1 LARVLPTTTSP
12 TAPAARGPL
21 DRDGQAVALTLA
33 CYLLAALAVT
43 WHLWADPA
51 SRTIAGNPN
60 DADLFAWF
68 LRYDAAAVAHGT
80 LPALVTSAMNAPQ
93 GINMMWNTS
102 MPLPGVLLTPVT
114 LLLGAQTSL
123 TVLTTAGFAG
133 SAASMFVVLRR
144 WEVSTS
150 AAALAGA
157 VYGFSPALLHASV
170 GHYST
175 QLAVLPPL
183 IIDAGLRLCLP
194 ARPQRLRSVAPVR
207 DGIILGLLVAAQI
220 FTGEELLLLTALAG
234 LLLLAVLA
242 LGRPRATARRW
253 RAAAAGFGVAAMV
266 VLLLAGYPLWVQFFG
281 PLTQHG
287 SAFTPDFF
295 ENDPTSFLTPS
306 RYLMFHTA
314 ASAALAARY
323 QGGVPEYLAFLGW
336 PLIAV
341 LAATTLAFWRRPA
354 VRAAAVTLVVLE
366 ILSLGGHPLV
376 NGIFHAR
383 ITLPWRW
390 LETLPVIGAALP
402 DRLSI
407 VADGAAAALLAFG
420 VDLTRAKLVPASE
433 PEGRG
438 AGWGE
443 ERRRRGTSDEGR
455 WRLTG
460 APKASQRHSVAG
472 SSADGPGAGASRRA
486 IVGLRKALVVAVAV
500 AACLPLVPL
509 ALPAAAAPA
518 LPAGWTA
525 AFAALRLPPGARVL
539 VVPVPTAT
547 LTQALR
553 WQADSGEPASL
564 IGGYFNGPG
573 PGGQAYVD
581 GNGPAATALYLDGLW
596 SGGSAVVAPAG
607 SQVRADLSAW
617 RPAAVVAVTS
627 PGSPL
632 GRYLVRLFGRPGVQA
647 GRVLAWRF

>member
-1 LARVLPTTTSP
+1 VAQVLPTTTP
-12 TAPAARGPL
+12 PAAPAARGPL
-21 DRDGQAVALTLA
+21 GRDGLAVALILA
-33 CYLLAALAVT
+33 CYLLAGLAVT

-68 LRYDAAAVAHGT
+68 LRYDATAVAHGR

-93 GINMMWNTS
+93 GINVLWNTS
-102 MPLPGVLLTPVT
+102 MLLPGVLLTPVT

-123 TVLTTAGFAG
+123 TVLTTVGFAG
-133 SAASMFVVLRR
+133 SAASMFLVLRR
-144 WEVSTS
+144 WEVSTG

-175 QLAVLPPL
+175 QLAILPPL
-183 IIDAGLRLCLP
+183 IIHAGLRLCL
-194 ARPQRLRSVAPVR
+194 RSVTPVR
-207 DGIILGLLVAAQI
+207 DGIVLGLLVTAQI

-242 LGRPRATARRW
+242 LGRPRAAARRW
-253 RAAAAGFGVAAMV
+253 RPAAAGLGVAAV
-266 VLLLAGYPLWVQFFG
+266 VTLLLAGYPLWVQFFG

-287 SAFTPDFF
+287 CAFTPDFF
-295 ENDPTSFLTPS
+295 ENDLTSFVTPS
-306 RYLMFHTA
+306 RYLLFHTA
-314 ASAALAARY
+314 ASAAAAARY

-354 VRAAAVTLVVLE
+354 VRATAVTLVVLE

-376 NGIFHAR
+376 NGTFHGR
-383 ITLPWRW
+383 VTLPWRW
-390 LETLPVIGAALP
+390 LEALPVLGAALP

-407 VADGAAAALLAFG
+407 AADGAAAALLAFG
-420 VDLTRAKLVPASE
+420 IDLTRAKLARVSE
-433 PEGRG
+433 PEANQKRESPRG
-438 AGWGE
+438 AAEGSQKHGE
-443 ERRRRGTSDEGR
+443 GSEDRPG
-455 WRLTG
+455 TG
-460 APKASQRHSVAG
+460 ART
-472 SSADGPGAGASRRA
+472 RA
-486 IVGLRKALVVAVAV
+486 IALLGTALVVATAV
-500 AACLPLVPL
+500 AACVPLVPL
-509 ALPAAAAPA
+509 PLPAAAAPA

-553 WQADSGEPASL
+553 WQADTGDPASL

-581 GNGPAATALYLDGLW
+581 GNGLAATAVYLDRLW
-596 SGGSAVVAPAG
+596 SGESAVIAPARP
-607 SQVRADLSAW
+607 QVRADLTVW

-647 GRVLAWRF
+647 GRVLAWRL

>member
-1 LARVLPTTTSP
+1 MAQVLPTTTSP
-12 TAPAARGPL
+12 ATPAARGPL
-21 DRDGQAVALTLA
+21 GRDGLAVALILG

-68 LRYDAAAVAHGT
+68 LRYDAAAVAHGR

-93 GINMMWNTS
+93 GINVMWNTS
-102 MPLPGVLLTPVT
+102 MLLPGVLLTPVT

-123 TVLTTAGFAG
+123 TVLTTVGFAG
-133 SAASMFVVLRR
+133 SAASMFLVLRR

-175 QLAVLPPL
+175 QLAILPPL
-183 IIDAGLRLCLP
+183 IIDAGLRLCL
-194 ARPQRLRSVAPVR
+194 RSAAPVR
-207 DGIILGLLVAAQI
+207 DGIVLGLLVTAQI

-242 LGRPRATARRW
+242 LGRPRATASRW
-253 RAAAAGFGVAAMV
+253 RPAAAGLAVAAV
-266 VLLLAGYPLWVQFFG
+266 VTLLLAGYPLWVQFFG
-281 PLTQHG
+281 PLAQHG

-295 ENDPTSFLTPS
+295 ENDLTSFLTPS
-306 RYLMFHTA
+306 RYLLFHTA
-314 ASAALAARY
+314 ASAAAAAGY

-354 VRAAAVTLVVLE
+354 VRATAVTLVVLE

-376 NGIFHAR
+376 SGTFHGR
-383 ITLPWRW
+383 VTLPWRW
-390 LETLPVIGAALP
+390 LEALPVLGAALP

-407 VADGAAAALLAFG
+407 AADGAAAALLAFG
-420 VDLTRAKLVPASE
+420 IDLARARLAPVSE
-433 PEGRG
+433 PEGQR
-438 AGWGE
+438 AP
-443 ERRRRGTSDEGR
+443 RRRAT
-455 WRLTG
+455 
-460 APKASQRHSVAG
+460 K
-472 SSADGPGAGASRRA
+472 DGEDKPGAGARGRA
-486 IVGLRKALVVAVAV
+486 LALLGTALVVAVAV
-500 AACLPLVPL
+500 AACVPLLPLP
-509 ALPAAAAPA
+509 LPAAAAPA

-553 WQADSGEPASL
+553 WQADTGEPASL

-581 GNGPAATALYLDGLW
+581 GNGPAATALYVDGLW
-596 SGGSAVVAPAG
+596 SRGSAVVAPAW
-607 SQVRADLSAW
+607 SQVRADLNAW

-627 PGSPL
+627 AGSPL

-647 GRVLAWRF
+647 GRVLAWRLQPEVTDQ

>member
-1 LARVLPTTTSP
+1 MAQVLPTTTSP

-21 DRDGQAVALTLA
+21 GRDGLAVALILA

-68 LRYDAAAVAHGT
+68 LRYDATAVAHGR

-93 GINMMWNTS
+93 GINVMWNTS
-102 MPLPGVLLTPVT
+102 MLLPGVLLTPVT

-133 SAASMFVVLRR
+133 SAASMFLVLRR

-175 QLAVLPPL
+175 QLAILPPL
-183 IIDAGLRLCLP
+183 IIDAGLRLCL
-194 ARPQRLRSVAPVR
+194 RSVAPVR
-207 DGIILGLLVAAQI
+207 DGIVLGLLVTAQI

-234 LLLLAVLA
+234 LLLLTVLA
-242 LGRPRATARRW
+242 LGRPRATASRW
-253 RAAAAGFGVAAMV
+253 RPAAAGLGVAAV
-266 VLLLAGYPLWVQFFG
+266 VTLLLAGYPLWVQFFG

-295 ENDPTSFLTPS
+295 ENDLTSFLTPS
-306 RYLMFHTA
+306 RYLLFHTA
-314 ASAALAARY
+314 ASAAAAAGYR
-323 QGGVPEYLAFLGW
+323 GGVPEYLAFLGW

-354 VRAAAVTLVVLE
+354 VRAAAVTLLVLE

-376 NGIFHAR
+376 NGNVHAGV
-383 ITLPWRW
+383 TLPWRW
-390 LETLPVIGAALP
+390 LEALPVLGAALP

-407 VADGAAAALLAFG
+407 AADGAAAALLAFG
-420 VDLTRAKLVPASE
+420 IDLARAKLAPVSE
-433 PEGRG
+433 TVQGDGE
-438 AGWGE
+438 AGGPPQA
-443 ERRRRGTSDEGR
+443 G
-455 WRLTG
+455 
-460 APKASQRHSVAG
+460 QQHSVAG
-472 SSADGPGAGASRRA
+472 SGEGRPDAGARRRA
-486 IVGLRKALVVAVAV
+486 IALLGRTLVVAGAV

-509 ALPAAAAPA
+509 ALPAAPAPA

-553 WQADSGEPASL
+553 WQADTGEPASL

-581 GNGPAATALYLDGLW
+581 GNGPAATAVYLDGLW
-596 SGGSAVVAPAG
+596 SGGSAAAAPAG
-607 SQVRADLSAW
+607 SQVRADLNAW

-632 GRYLVRLFGRPGVQA
+632 GRYLVQLFGRPGIQA
-647 GRVLAWRF
+647 GRVLAWRL